1 VKSDRIL
8 KWSKKDE
15 FCNQKWKCDFF
26 YSYFKKI
33 IIYYDILD
41 RNDLIRKMD
50 AKTQIINPP
59 VPGRVT
65 SIDFFRGFTM
75 FLLAGEATGLYGQL
89 EKSHLGIVYFLGI
102 QLSHHNWHGMHF
114 WDLIQP
120 FFMFI
125 VGVAIPFAVANRLK
139 KGDSTKTITYHAI
152 KRSFLLLFLGWA
164 LYFVDAGKLVFQF
177 QNVLAQ
183 LSVTYLVSFLIRNK
197 SFKFQ
202 LIFTFIILL
211 LIDLAYR
218 FFPVEGFNHPWVR
231 FENLG
236 AWFNNKIEGVDKASE
251 WATLNFV
258 STTAHTVWGVLCGKL
273 LISEKSPTKKIRILL
288 ISGVSALIIGYSLD
302 ALNITPIIKK
312 IATSSFVFASGGWAI
327 LALCFCYWLIDIKKR
342 FISGSKMF
350 IIVGM
355 NSIFI
360 YLFFSVGGAHLL
372 NRIVAPFSSLLFS
385 WCGEST
391 VEIIA
396 SLGIWATMWYLC
408 FWLYKNKL
416 FIKL

>member
-1 VKSDRIL
+1 M
-8 KWSKKDE
+8 E
-15 FCNQKWKCDFF
+15 AN
-26 YSYFKKI
+26 
-33 IIYYDILD
+33 
-41 RNDLIRKMD
+41 
-50 AKTQIINPP
+50 TQTMNP
-59 VPGRVT
+59 VIPGRIT

-75 FLLAGEATGLYGQL
+75 FLLAGEATELYGQL
-89 EKSHLGIVYFLGI
+89 EKSDIGIVHFLGI
-102 QLSHHNWHGMHF
+102 QLSHHEWHGLHF

-125 VGVAIPFAVANRLK
+125 VGVAIPFAVANRLT
-139 KGDSTKTITYHAI
+139 KGDSIKTITNHAF
-152 KRSFLLLFLGWA
+152 KRALLLLFLGWA
-164 LYFVDAGKLVFQF
+164 LYFADAGKLVFRF

-183 LSVTYLVSFLIRNK
+183 LSVTYLVAFLIRNK
-197 SFKFQ
+197 SFRFQ
-202 LIFTFIILL
+202 LIFTLVILI

-218 FFPVEGFNHPWVR
+218 FFPVEGFNHPWVN

-273 LISEKSPTKKIRILL
+273 LMSDKPAEKKIHYLL
-288 ISGVSALIIGYSLD
+288 IAGISALLIGFTLD
-302 ALNITPIIKK
+302 GLNVTPIIKK

-327 LALCFCYWLIDIKKR
+327 LVLCFCYWLIDVRKK

-360 YLFFSVGGAHLL
+360 YLFFSIGGAGLIRRCL
-372 NRIVAPFSSLLFS
+372 APFSNLLFS
-385 WCGEST
+385 WGGEYT
-391 VEIIA
+391 VEIIT
-396 SLGIWATMWYLC
+396 SLGIWAAMWYMC
-408 FWLYKNKL
+408 YWLYKNKL
-416 FIKL
+416 FVKI

>member
-1 VKSDRIL
+1 MEANTQTL
-8 KWSKKDE
+8 
-15 FCNQKWKCDFF
+15 NP
-26 YSYFKKI
+26 
-33 IIYYDILD
+33 
-41 RNDLIRKMD
+41 LI
-50 AKTQIINPP
+50 
-59 VPGRVT
+59 PGRIT

-75 FLLAGEATGLYGQL
+75 FLLAGEATELYDHL
-89 EKSHLGIVYFLGI
+89 EKSDVGIVHFLGT
-102 QLSHHNWHGMHF
+102 QLSHHEWHGLHF

-139 KGDSTKTITYHAI
+139 KGDSIRTITQHAI
-152 KRSFLLLFLGWA
+152 KRSCLLLFLGWA
-164 LYFVDAGKLVFQF
+164 LYFADAGKLVFRF

-183 LSVTYLVSFLIRNK
+183 LSVTYLVAFLIRNK
-197 SFKFQ
+197 SFRFQ
-202 LIFTFIILL
+202 LIFTLTILL

-218 FFPVEGFNHPWVR
+218 FFPVEGFNHPWVN

-273 LISEKSPTKKIRILL
+273 LMSDKPAEKKIRYL
-288 ISGVSALIIGYSLD
+288 IIAGVSALFIGYTLD
-302 ALNITPIIKK
+302 GLNVTPIIKK

-327 LALCFCYWLIDIKKR
+327 LVLCFCYWLIDVRKK

-360 YLFFSVGGAHLL
+360 YLFFSIGGAGLI
-372 NRIVAPFSSLLFS
+372 RRCAAPFSNLLFS
-385 WCGEST
+385 WGGEYM
-391 VEIIA
+391 VEIIT
-396 SLGIWATMWYLC
+396 SLGIWAAMWYMC
-408 FWLYKNKL
+408 YWLYKNKL
-416 FIKL
+416 FVKI